1 MKENNNYTNLELYTF
16 EKLNKEIY
24 LRLDKCDFD
33 IETKTQTFEIIFKV
47 LDVIN
52 HYEWGW
58 IQKWEYLKSYLAQ
71 LNSNYQNIIIGL
83 SLEIA
88 NDRLE
93 TDNADTKILLSILS
107 NLETEKNTKI
117 DKELLEAKEIIGRD
131 AKKIIEGYCRVRGLL
146 MKESEVIDNF
156 IDENYNEIL
165 KRVNPEKVIESNL
178 DLKDKIKG
186 YLINSIKH
194 DIELDGGY
202 RYLWKQEKPL
212 IETDSQPFLKI
223 LLNKYCETMNVFIAR
238 ENKIANGQVDFTIAQ
253 NSNKICI
260 EVKNAHHPNIIKSIN
275 TQLPKYM
282 EGEKTNF
289 GLYVVLW
296 FKSKDGFPF
305 PEKYST
311 IEELEKELTKVKSK
325 NIEVVIINCSKPISP
340 SKIK

>member
-1 MKENNNYTNLELYTF
+1 MKENTNYKNLELYTY

-24 LRLDKCDFD
+24 LQLDKWDFD
-33 IETKTQTFEIIFKV
+33 IESKTQTFEIIFKV

-52 HYEWGW
+52 HYEWSW
-58 IQKWEYLKSYLAQ
+58 IKKWEYLKSYLAQ
-71 LNSNYQNIIIGL
+71 VDSNYQKIIIGY
-83 SLEIA
+83 SIKIA
-88 NDRLE
+88 TDRLE
-93 TDNADTKILLSILS
+93 TDKVDTEILLSRLS
-107 NLETEKNTKI
+107 NLETEKNTRV
-117 DKELLEAKEIIGRD
+117 DKDLLGAEEIASRNTKEF
-131 AKKIIEGYCRVRGLL
+131 IEGFCRVRGWL

-165 KRVNPEKVIESNL
+165 KRVNPEKLIESNL
-178 DLKDKIKG
+178 DLKDKIKS

-194 DIELDGGY
+194 DIELDGGF

-212 IETDSQPFLKI
+212 IEIDSQPFLKI
-223 LLNKYCETMNVFIAR
+223 LLNKYCETLDVFIAR
-238 ENKIANGQVDFTIAQ
+238 ENKTANGQVDFTIAQ
-253 NSNKICI
+253 NNNKVCI
-260 EVKNAHHPNIIKSIN
+260 EVKNAHHQNIIKSIH

-296 FKSKDGFPF
+296 FKSNDGFPF
-305 PEKYST
+305 PEKYSSV
-311 IEELEKELTKVKSK
+311 EDLEKELYKVKPK